1 MGNEM
6 GPPTL
11 KIWLLFLLL
20 FLMLGYGPIPSIL
33 FGLVAGLAGG
43 VVATWWV
50 SPGGEPKEVEL
61 PTPIRQFSRQL
72 RETPSRLP
80 FRGFFRRTES
90 RYPGPRRR

>member
-1 MGNEM
+1 MGNQM
-6 GPPTL
+6 GPSTL

-33 FGLVAGLAGG
+33 FGLVAGVAGG
-43 VVATWWV
+43 IVATWWV

-61 PTPIRQFSRQL
+61 PAPIRQFSRQL
-72 RETPSRLP
+72 RKTPSRLSL
-80 FRGFFRRTES
+80 GGLFRRTES

>member
-1 MGNEM
+1 MGHQM

-20 FLMLGYGPIPSIL
+20 FLVLGYGPIPSIL
-33 FGLVAGLAGG
+33 LGLVAGMAGG

-50 SPGGEPKEVEL
+50 SPGGEPTPVEL
-61 PTPIRQFSRQL
+61 PAPIQQFSRQL
-72 RETPSRLP
+72 RQTPSRLSL
-80 FRGFFRRTES
+80 RGLFRRTES